1 MTLLVSGSMLLI
13 AGSAVALV
21 FGWVTANEALIWGSI
36 VCSGGA
42 GALLALGYWKSR
54 GELKRATAVARAAVR
69 PAPPEPIAEEEAP
82 LPEAVASWSALA
94 DTGPIPAVS
103 ESSATIEDLVV
114 AIPDRKKFHK
124 ASCRFAASKGA
135 EKISREVAERRG
147 YAPCGVCK
155 P

>member
-36 VCSGGA
+36 VFSGGA
-42 GALLALGYWKSR
+42 GVLLALGYWKSR
-54 GELKRATAVARAAVR
+54 GELKRATRAARKAARPARAED
-69 PAPPEPIAEEEAP
+69 PAPSEPEP
-82 LPEAVASWSALA
+82 VASRSALV
-94 DTGPIPAVS
+94 DTGPMETVP
-103 ESSATIEDLVV
+103 ESSATIEELVV

-135 EKISREVAERRG
+135 EKLARETAERRG